1 MTTTAPLPASRVASR
16 LAWIAAASGA
26 FAAAAFTLCEEVIW
40 HGQPSGSADGAT
52 ILVYYGD
59 HAAAVQVGDVLW
71 VLATAALCL
80 NAAAIIREMPDP
92 VMRLS
97 VLSLLLAAG
106 LLAAAGVAAFFLAV
120 AASGG
125 QLDAAGAL
133 TSWQREGA
141 LYNGGRI
148 LLALPLLVVTGWLV
162 GRRTPVA
169 AGLAVLGIGL
179 AAGNVVGVLG
189 QVPFVLTPLWLAAGG
204 LWARGGDA
212 TVMREAA
219 APPS

>member
-1 MTTTAPLPASRVASR
+1 MSR
-16 LAWIAAASGA
+16 LAWIAAASGV

-40 HGQPSGSADGAT
+40 HGQPSGSADGAA
-52 ILVYYGD
+52 ILAYYGD

-71 VLATAALCL
+71 VLAVAALCL
-80 NAAAIIREMPDP
+80 SAAAIVGEMADQ
-92 VMRLS
+92 VRRLT

-106 LLAAAGVAAFFLAV
+106 LLAAAGVAAFFLALS
-120 AASGG
+120 ASGG

-169 AGLAVLGIGL
+169 VVLAVVGIGL

-189 QVPFVLTPLWLAAGG
+189 QVPFLLTPMWLAAGG
-204 LWARGGDA
+204 LWARGRDA
-212 TVMREAA
+212 TVMRGVA
-219 APPS
+219 APPG